1 MNIVKGKKAVVITN
15 GYIKNPLYTYK
26 RITTEYG
33 FSAKDIIIA
42 VDGGAA
48 NCLKMGLLPDIVI
61 GDMDSI
67 EDEVREKL
75 DLKSNNIK
83 YIQTTCEKDESDT
96 RLAVE
101 YAVNADAKKIIIA
114 GATGDRLDHSF
125 ANLILLSSP
134 FPEDVDIKILTDNSE
149 IFVVKKSCVINGQI
163 GKLISIFSL
172 TPYTFFVETSGLKYR
187 LKNEKLLFS
196 PVRGLSNIFTE
207 DTATINIKK
216 GQLLIIKEI

>member
-1 MNIVKGKKAVVITN
+1 MNIVKSKKAVVITN

-26 RITTEYG
+26 RITAEYG
-33 FSAKDIIIA
+33 FSAKDIVIA
-42 VDGGAA
+42 ADGGAA
-48 NCLKMGLLPDIVI
+48 NCLKMGLVPDIVI

-101 YAVNADAKKIIIA
+101 YAVNAGAKKIIIA
-114 GATGDRLDHSF
+114 GAIGDRLDHSF
-125 ANLILLSSP
+125 ANLVLLSSP

-149 IFVVKKSCVINGQI
+149 IFVVKNSCVINGQI

-172 TPYTFFVETSGLKYR
+172 TPYTFFIETSGLKYR
-187 LKNEKLLFS
+187 LKNEKLLLS

-207 DTATINIKK
+207 DTATINIKE
-216 GQLLIIKEI
+216 GQLLIIKEL

>member
-1 MNIVKGKKAVVITN
+1 MNIIKNKKAIVVSN
-15 GYIKNPLYTYK
+15 GCIKNPSYTYK
-26 RITTEYG
+26 KITADYG
-33 FSAKDIIIA
+33 FSSDNTIIA
-42 VDGGAA
+42 AYGGAA
-48 NCLKMGLLPDIVI
+48 NCLKMGLVPNIVI
-61 GDMDSI
+61 CDMDSI
-67 EDEVREKL
+67 KNEVREKL

-83 YIQTTCEKDESDT
+83 YMQTPCEKDESDT

-101 YAVNADAKKIIIA
+101 YAVNAGAKKIIIA

-149 IFVVKKSCVINGQI
+149 VFVVKNSCVIKGQI

-172 TPYTFFVETSGLKYR
+172 TPYTSFIETSGLKYR

-207 DTATINIKK
+207 ATGNKIGYPHK
-216 GQLLIIKEI
+216 

>member
-1 MNIVKGKKAVVITN
+1 MNIIKNKKAVVISN
-15 GYIKNPLYTYK
+15 GCIKNPSYTYRK
-26 RITTEYG
+26 ITTEYG
-33 FSAKDIIIA
+33 FSSTDTIIA
-42 VDGGAA
+42 ADGGAA
-48 NCLKMGLLPDIVI
+48 NCLKMDLLPDIII

-67 EDEVREKL
+67 KNEVREKL
-75 DLKSNNIK
+75 ALKSNNIK
-83 YIQTTCEKDESDT
+83 YIQTPCEKDASDT

-101 YAVNADAKKIIIA
+101 YAVGAGAKKIIIA

-149 IFVVKKSCVINGQI
+149 IFVVKNSCVIKGKI

-172 TPYTFFVETSGLKYR
+172 TPYTFFIETSGLKYR

-196 PVRGLSNIFTE
+196 PVKGLSNIFTE
-207 DTATINIKK
+207 DKAEIKISK
-216 GQLLIIKEI
+216 GMLLIIKQL